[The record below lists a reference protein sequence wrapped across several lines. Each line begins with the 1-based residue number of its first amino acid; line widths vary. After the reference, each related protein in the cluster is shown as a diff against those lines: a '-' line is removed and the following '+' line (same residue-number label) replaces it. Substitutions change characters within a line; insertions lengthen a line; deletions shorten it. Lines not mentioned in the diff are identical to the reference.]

1 MRELTFLGFLTEYVR
16 SLSKA
21 GTASVF
27 ALAKE
32 ASSDNPRLREPL
44 FLYALA
50 SGKKDILL
58 RAAKKFALE
67 EFYAPALAAIGDNS
81 IKTVLE
87 ENCLPQEYLKVWRS
101 YLAKKNT
108 FRTNDVTKELMRNK
122 ILRLQKERNVT
133 NYRIYTDLKMNPGNL
148 NAWLKHGDNSKISLD
163 SARSCLMYLSNNI
176 QK

>member
-21 GTASVF
+21 GTASIF

-32 ASSDNPRLREPL
+32 ASFDNPRLREPL
-44 FLYALA
+44 LLYALA

-67 EFYAPALAAIGDNS
+67 EFYAPALAVIGNNPVD
-81 IKTVLE
+81 TVLAE
-87 ENCLPQEYLKVWRS
+87 SCLPKEYLKVWRS
-101 YLAKKNT
+101 YLAKKDT
-108 FRTNDVTKELMRNK
+108 YRTNDATKELMRNK

>member
-32 ASSDNPRLREPL
+32 ASSGNPRLREPL

-58 RAAKKFALE
+58 RAAKKFGLE
-67 EFYAPALAAIGDNS
+67 EFYAPTLSAIGDNS
-81 IKTVLE
+81 IETVLAE
-87 ENCLPQEYLKVWRS
+87 DILPQEYLKVWKS

-108 FRTNDVTKELMRNK
+108 CRTNDSTKELVRSK
-122 ILRLQKERNVT
+122 ILLLQKEKGIT
-133 NYRIYTDLKMNPGNL
+133 NYRLYTDLKMNPGNL
-148 NAWLKHGDNSKISLD
+148 NTWLKHGEHSKISLA
-163 SARSCLMYLSNNI
+163 SARTCLNYLQNNF
-176 QK
+176 

>member
-44 FLYALA
+44 LLYTLA

-58 RAAKKFALE
+58 RAAKKFGLE
-67 EFYAPALAAIGDNS
+67 EFYAPTLSAIGDNS
-81 IKTVLE
+81 IETVLAE
-87 ENCLPQEYLKVWRS
+87 DILSKEYIKVWQS
-101 YLAKKNT
+101 YLARKNS
-108 FRTNDVTKELMRNK
+108 RLKDNSTKELMRSK
-122 ILRLQKERNVT
+122 ILLLQKEKGIT
-133 NYRIYTDLKMNPGNL
+133 NYRLYSDLRMNPGNL
-148 NAWLKHGDNSKISLD
+148 NAWLKHGEHSKISLAC
-163 SARSCLMYLSNNI
+163 ARTCLNYLQNI
-176 QK
+176 L

>member
-21 GTASVF
+21 GTTSVF
-27 ALAKE
+27 TLAKE
-32 ASSDNPRLREPL
+32 AASDNPRLREPL
-44 FLYALA
+44 LLYALA

-81 IKTVLE
+81 IETVLE
-87 ENCLPQEYLKVWRS
+87 KNCLPQEYVKVWRS

>member
-21 GTASVF
+21 GTTSIF

-44 FLYALA
+44 LLYSLA
-50 SGKKDILL
+50 SCKKYILL
-58 RAAKKFALE
+58 RAAKKFNLE
-67 EFYAPALAAIGDNS
+67 EFYAPVLANIGD
-81 IKTVLE
+81 KQVETVLE
-87 ENCLPQEYLKVWRS
+87 EKCLPKEYLKVWRS
-101 YLAKKNT
+101 YLTKKNNR
-108 FRTNDVTKELMRNK
+108 RTNDATKELIRNR
-122 ILRLQKERNVT
+122 ILCLQKERNVT
-133 NYRIYTDLKMNPGNL
+133 NYRLYTDLKMNPGNL

>member
-1 MRELTFLGFLTEYVR
+1 MR

-21 GTASVF
+21 GTTSVF
-27 ALAKE
+27 TLAKE
-32 ASSDNPRLREPL
+32 AASDNPRLREPL
-44 FLYALA
+44 LLYALA

-67 EFYAPALAAIGDNS
+67 EFYAPSLAAIGDNS
-81 IKTVLE
+81 IETVLE
-87 ENCLPQEYLKVWRS
+87 KNCLPQEYLKVWRS